1 LRDWTVPPPAMPPFS
16 GSAAA
21 MAAAA
26 AAGATVVP
34 PRESDVEGHRAR
46 DEMRKAVSSIVRF
59 MVGLNNL
66 THNLKTPGFNP

>member
-1 LRDWTVPPPAMPPFS
+1 
-16 GSAAA
+16 